1 VQSGD
6 YKSADVLIAPK
17 DKPKKNSKKDIVFSL
32 TLEYSVIRAIN
43 SNTKGY

>member
-17 DKPKKNSKKDIVFSL
+17 DKPKKEFKERHRVL
-32 TLEYSVIRAIN
+32 TNPGIF
-43 SNTKGY
+43 GYPCHQ